1 MCLILS
7 NLILVST
14 VYDAQEQMKLAGK
27 ELKAIGLLTMPYL
40 DCF

>member
-14 VYDAQEQMKLAGK
+14 VSDAYQQMKLAGK
-27 ELKAIGLLTMPYL
+27 ELKAIGL
-40 DCF
+40 